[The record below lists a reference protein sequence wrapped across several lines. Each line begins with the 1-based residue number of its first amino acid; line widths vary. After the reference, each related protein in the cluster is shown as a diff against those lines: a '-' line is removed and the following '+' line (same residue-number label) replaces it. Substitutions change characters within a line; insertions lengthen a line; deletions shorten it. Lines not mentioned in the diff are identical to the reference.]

1 MTLLIPAETRL
12 LVQGLGRDGGFQAS
26 RCRAYG
32 TAMVAGVHP
41 GRGETFFED
50 EVPVFESAARAEDA
64 TGANVGL
71 IFVPAPFAADAI
83 IEQADAGLS
92 LIVAIT
98 EGIPVMDMVHVMAY
112 LQENSAR
119 LLGPN
124 CPGFIIPS
132 AQVKVGIIPGN
143 ILKPGRVGVVSR
155 SGTLTYEAVI
165 QLTELGIGQSTC
177 VGIGGDPVH
186 GTTFVD
192 VLKEFEDDPGTEAIV
207 MIGEIG
213 GTQEQQAAEFIAK
226 SVTKPV
232 VALIVGQTAP
242 PGKRMGHAGAIV
254 TGKSALAEE
263 KVRVLRESGALV
275 VDSPAGIGQGVR
287 EVLSP

>member
-41 GRGETFFED
+41 GRGETLFED
-50 EVPVFESAARAEDA
+50 EVPVFESAARAVEA

-112 LQENSAR
+112 LQEKSAR

-177 VGIGGDPVH
+177 VGIGGDPLI
-186 GTTFVD
+186 GTNFID
-192 VLKEFEDDPGTEAIV
+192 VLKLFNNDPETDAV
-207 MIGEIG
+207 VLIGEIG
-213 GTQEQQAAEFIAK
+213 GTMEQDAAEYIKNRFNKPIIAFIAG
-226 SVTKPV
+226 
-232 VALIVGQTAP
+232 ATAP
-242 PGKRMGHAGAIV
+242 PGKRMGHAGAII
-254 TGKSALAEE
+254 
-263 KVRVLRESGALV
+263 SG
-275 VDSPAGIGQGVR
+275 GQGGADQKIKKMESCGITVAK
-287 EVLSP
+287 SPSEIGKTLLDKLTN